1 MLYHN
6 LTWWS
11 SELLSIN
18 NAFWGGKKKRL
29 FQLKVILQY
38 ESDLVNLDW
47 SKKKKKKFLKLQIF
61 SSKSF

>member
-18 NAFWGGKKKRL
+18 NAFWGGKKKRQ

-38 ESDLVNLDW
+38 ESDLANLDW
-47 SKKKKKKFLKLQIF
+47 SKKKKKKF
-61 SSKSF
+61 